1 MKEKSEL
8 NLITSF
14 PLKGVRGSKLIMEKD
29 KELEELFLAQ
39 KPHFDDSADFMAALT
54 KRLDAVEFVKQHQ
67 EATIRR
73 YKMVA
78 VVAFVVGIISGGVSI
93 AFMLSAPADVPL
105 FDFDIQTGFL
115 GWLAENSRLIATTIL
130 ALLMTVGIV
139 SIFNN
144 VQDIHRMR
152 VKLKV

>member
-1 MKEKSEL
+1 
-8 NLITSF
+8 
-14 PLKGVRGSKLIMEKD
+14 MEKD
-29 KELEELFLAQ
+29 KTLEELFQAQ
-39 KPHFDDSADFMAALT
+39 TPKFDDSADFMAALT

-67 EATIRR
+67 EAAIHR

-105 FDFDIQTGFL
+105 FGFDIQTGFL